1 MAKFIGKRGPGI
13 HHIAL
18 EVDDI
23 QAELD
28 RLRAQGVQLI
38 QPNP

>member
-1 MAKFIGKRGPGI
+1 MRNHQLHKFIEKRGEGI

-23 QAELD
+23 QAEGWNNSKLKEF
-28 RLRAQGVQLI
+28 V
-38 QPNP
+38 